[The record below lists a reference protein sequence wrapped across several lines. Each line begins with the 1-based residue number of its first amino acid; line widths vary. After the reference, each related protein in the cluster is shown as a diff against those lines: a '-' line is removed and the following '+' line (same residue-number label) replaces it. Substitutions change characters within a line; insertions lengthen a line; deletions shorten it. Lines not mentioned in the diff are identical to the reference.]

1 MISLLLISE
10 FFPALSDS
18 DMGLPE
24 INMASYTLGKAEEHS
39 ILATHQRYSFAARIL
54 DWQKYLLTSCEK
66 VGGLH

>member
-39 ILATHQRYSFAARIL
+39 ILATSKILFCCTDFRLAKISFN
-54 DWQKYLLTSCEK
+54 LL
-66 VGGLH
+66 